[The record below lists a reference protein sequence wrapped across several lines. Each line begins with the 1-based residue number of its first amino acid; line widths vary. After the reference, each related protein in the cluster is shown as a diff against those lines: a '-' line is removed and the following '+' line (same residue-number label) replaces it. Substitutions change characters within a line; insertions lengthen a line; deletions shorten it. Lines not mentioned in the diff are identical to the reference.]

1 MQLPLGERK
10 LENCQQQTE
19 HGCSTNYRKIKVCA
33 VRRDKNQRE
42 LHSTEHN
49 EESTGAQRETSRK
62 NTTVIEISC
71 YVRQSQQV
79 VG

>member
-1 MQLPLGERK
+1 M
-10 LENCQQQTE
+10 
-19 HGCSTNYRKIKVCA
+19 
-33 VRRDKNQRE
+33 RRDKNQRE

-49 EESTGAQRETSRK
+49 EESMGAQRETSRE

-71 YVRQSQQV
+71 YVGQSQRV